1 MDPIEDFNFKP
12 INEGLGFHRKKI
24 ELKEEIKS
32 SRVVSEAVAK
42 NINLKPK
49 SEPQVLK
56 TPLPRNESISST
68 PNPSTRSVID
78 ELVRNFKKPNETF
91 IEEVNHPKVI
101 INPTKP
107 QVDEAANPLPWMMSP
122 FFVDA
127 MLVIALVLSCLLITL
142 LVTNADLLVLI
153 MQNPSDFEFWLTFP
167 AIAIGM
173 TFTYMVLTRIFLGSS
188 LGEMVFDFQLGTMEQ
203 RQSIKYGLQVI
214 FRTLIVLFSGLI
226 ILPIL
231 SILFRKDLIGNICG
245 LRLFKRKRQ

>member
-24 ELKEEIKS
+24 ELKEEMKT
-32 SRVVSEAVAK
+32 SRVVSESVAK
-42 NINLKPK
+42 NIHLKPK
-49 SEPQVLK
+49 SEAQVLK
-56 TPLPRNESISST
+56 TPLPRKESNSTT
-68 PNPSTRSVID
+68 PNPSTRNVID
-78 ELVRNFKKPNETF
+78 ELVRNFKKPHETF

-107 QVDEAANPLPWMMSP
+107 QVDEAANPLPWMISP

-173 TFTYMVLTRIFLGSS
+173 TFIYMVLTRIFLGSS
-188 LGEMVFDFQLGTMEQ
+188 LGEMVFDIQLGTLEQ
-203 RQSIKYGLQVI
+203 RHTLIYGLLVI
-214 FRTLIVLFSGLI
+214 FRSLVVLFTGLI

-231 SILFRKDLIGNICG
+231 SILLRKDLIGNICG
-245 LRLFKRKRQ
+245 LRLFKRKR